1 LRKEAFDMLKQMIAG
16 GVSMNQ
22 IMRMNVS
29 AILAICLAPL
39 CVQARQASLL
49 SELRQPGKP
58 ALKVRMTEPMV
69 VAVASRPEKWGFF
82 QFPSLARWEDGTLA
96 AG

>member
-1 LRKEAFDMLKQMIAG
+1 M
-16 GVSMNQ
+16 
-22 IMRMNVS
+22 S

-39 CVQARQASLL
+39 CVHAGQASRLA
-49 SELRQPGKP
+49 ELRQAGKP
-58 ALKVRMTEPMV
+58 ALKVRMTQPVV

-96 AG
+96 AGWSMAADSIVS

>member
-1 LRKEAFDMLKQMIAG
+1 
-16 GVSMNQ
+16 
-22 IMRMNVS
+22 MRMKVS

-39 CVQARQASLL
+39 CVHAGQVTRLA
-49 SELRQPGKP
+49 ELRQPGSP
-58 ALKVRMTEPMV
+58 ALKVRMTQPVV

-96 AG
+96 AGWSMAADSIVN